1 MRRARI
7 SGPVRELLGEAR
19 CPGRR
24 RAGSTVH
31 PGEELTRT
39 RVDLARAGA
48 DVDRGPDIGR
58 SRVAHRSDRLGRLD
72 RIGATR
78 MQRIP
83 VRGGRALGIRALGIR
98 VLGIRAGLHEKP
110 GHRYGIAVNGHRT
123 MVRT

>member
-7 SGPVRELLGEAR
+7 SGPVSKLLGEAR

-58 SRVAHRSDRLGRLD
+58 SRVAHRGDRLGRLD

-98 VLGIRAGLHEKP
+98 AGLHEKP
-110 GHRYGIAVNGHRT
+110 GYRYGIAVNGHRT
-123 MVRT
+123 MVRTSQSR